1 MLQVRE
7 QQHPHTTEVVT
18 LARRFDR
25 RMTPGLQV
33 LILLAQKTGRYHLIL
48 DFSHITNI
56 DSRSFRRFFHWY
68 HIIKSD
74 HLQVS
79 LVKTQTPIWTPF
91 HLWHVS
97 ELVQIHVSLEE
108 ATWNSTAYS

>member
-7 QQHPHTTEVVT
+7 QPHPHTTEVLT
-18 LARRFDR
+18 LVGRFDR
-25 RMTPGLQV
+25 RLTPGLQV
-33 LILLAQKTGRYHLIL
+33 LILLAQKSGCYHLIL
-48 DFSHITNI
+48 DFSQIIDI

-68 HIIKSD
+68 HSMKSD

-79 LVKTQTPIWTPF
+79 LVKPQATIWTPF

-97 ELVQIHVSLEE
+97 ELVNIHVSLEE

>member
-33 LILLAQKTGRYHLIL
+33 LILLAQKTGIYHLIL
-48 DFSHITNI
+48 DFSHITDI
-56 DSRSFRRFFHWY
+56 DSRNVRRFIHWY
-68 HIIKSD
+68 HSMKSD
-74 HLQVS
+74 HLQAS
-79 LVKTQTPIWTPF
+79 LVKPQATIWTQF
-91 HLWHVS
+91 HLWHLS